1 MDNQARQLISL
12 AASLQPLQEY
22 FNSNQGKPRFMALV
36 SPTCPECLAEANA
49 VQHSI
54 LRAFPGAELSASLV
68 WVPMLD
74 DDDEE
79 AARLVAATISDARV
93 LHFYDGANRAGKAIA
108 RLFGEKNR
116 LAWDIYLFF
125 SHTAIWQNL
134 PPRSQEWFHQLEK
147 KADSWAGPGQ
157 YRCGKTLAE
166 ALYQATGELYLFK
179 PAD

>member
-36 SPTCPECLAEANA
+36 SPTCPECLAGARA

-54 LRAFPGAELSASLV
+54 LRAFPGAELSASLI
-68 WVPMLD
+68 WVSMLGED
-74 DDDEE
+74 NEE

-125 SHTAIWQNL
+125 SQTATWQNL
-134 PPRSQEWFHQLEK
+134 PPRPQEWFHQLEK
-147 KADSWAGPGQ
+147 KAGSWANPGQ
-157 YRCGKTLAE
+157 YRCGMALE
-166 ALYQATGELYLFK
+166 QALYQSMREQLSFK
-179 PAD
+179 PSS